1 MFRLDFKNVGKY
13 YLSDI
18 IGNCK
23 ILCFVLFCIRFA
35 RNEQY
40 TTGSYGST
48 IYSMLESLYLIE
60 VAAKKKKSQSVVKK
74 NFWDFQ
80 VPST

>member
-1 MFRLDFKNVGKY
+1 M
-13 YLSDI
+13 
-18 IGNCK
+18 
-23 ILCFVLFCIRFA
+23 FCIRFA

-60 VAAKKKKSQSVVKK
+60 VAAKKKITVCCEKKFLGFSGPIYLTAHSVPLQTQNKQFIEFNVH
-74 NFWDFQ
+74 
-80 VPST
+80 

>member
-1 MFRLDFKNVGKY
+1 MEIVTKEKFKSALYRTASHSAVLTGLLYKTKS
-13 YLSDI
+13 YL
-18 IGNCK
+18 
-23 ILCFVLFCIRFA
+23 LLFCIRFA

-60 VAAKKKKSQSVVKK
+60 VAA
-74 NFWDFQ
+74 
-80 VPST
+80 